1 MNIFFSFWC
10 WVFLIISSKLNWLSL
25 LTAVIG
31 LLIWSIRTVTLAVT
45 LPGVGQTGASLTP
58 KSILTL
64 FCTKQRKLI
73 HLSQAMRNESLL
85 LLMPHGA
92 FETLP
97 LTQLISSSPVGQ
109 SISPS
114 QRQDFCIHR
123 LLQENSVTLLQ
134 WWAVSNDSHKTSYT
148 KSITPKTFIVRFLFN
163 LSSTF
168 MGIHICV

>member
-1 MNIFFSFWC
+1 M
-10 WVFLIISSKLNWLSL
+10 
-25 LTAVIG
+25 T
-31 LLIWSIRTVTLAVT
+31 
-45 LPGVGQTGASLTP
+45 
-58 KSILTL
+58 
-64 FCTKQRKLI
+64 
-73 HLSQAMRNESLL
+73 
-85 LLMPHGA
+85 HGA